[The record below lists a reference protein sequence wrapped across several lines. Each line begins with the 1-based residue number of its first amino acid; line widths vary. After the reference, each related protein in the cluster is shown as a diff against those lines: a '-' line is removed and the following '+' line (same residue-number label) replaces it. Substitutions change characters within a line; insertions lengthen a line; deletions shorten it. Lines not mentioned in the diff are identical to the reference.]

1 LFLLL
6 LITITL
12 FFSACRTQR
21 KVIKVPLKEYG
32 ADFLLEKMGESK
44 FHFETLSMKATI
56 AASSS
61 TSKESFN
68 LTGTIRMIRDS
79 VIWISVSPGLG
90 IEAARLYITQDS
102 VFFMNRLNNEYAVST
117 FGFFNTQYQ
126 VDLDFNILQSLI
138 TGNDFD
144 YYESTKFKASY
155 DGGRYKLTAQDRRK
169 QKKYVRSNSDTR
181 RVLIQ
186 DTWLNAE
193 NFKIESMNIK
203 ALENQQRRLQVDYSN
218 FGKVEGQLFPQRL
231 SFEIFMQ
238 ETGGK
243 NHKSSINV
251 SFSKIELNKE
261 VSIPFTIPEKYKKM
275 KL

>member
-1 LFLLL
+1 
-6 LITITL
+6 
-12 FFSACRTQR
+12 
-21 KVIKVPLKEYG
+21 
-32 ADFLLEKMGESK
+32 MGESK